1 MVDSSA
7 AEMEQESQRFE
18 RRLVKERKR
27 KALEEK
33 LARQEDE
40 LAEVEA
46 ARKARKAQRSK
57 AEAEEK
63 AAKVAA
69 RWAKR
74 TSTLLIDMDDKIN
87 EYEDEDPE
95 ERISLL
101 LRKPSSVQSESN
113 IITFASD
120 W

>member
-1 MVDSSA
+1 
-7 AEMEQESQRFE
+7 
-18 RRLVKERKR
+18 
-27 KALEEK
+27 
-33 LARQEDE
+33 
-40 LAEVEA
+40 
-46 ARKARKAQRSK
+46 
-57 AEAEEK
+57 
-63 AAKVAA
+63 
-69 RWAKR
+69 
-74 TSTLLIDMDDKIN
+74 MDDKIN